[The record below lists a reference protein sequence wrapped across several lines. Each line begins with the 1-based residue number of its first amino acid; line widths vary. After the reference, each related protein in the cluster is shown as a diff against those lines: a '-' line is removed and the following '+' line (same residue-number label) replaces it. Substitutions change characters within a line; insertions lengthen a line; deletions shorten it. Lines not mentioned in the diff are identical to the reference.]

1 MGLIQAAVG
10 AIGGTLADQWKDFY
24 TVPGGLE
31 NTSAL
36 FPAAAR
42 GTNAERGSNRKLSE
56 AVITNGT
63 KFVVP
68 EGYALLT
75 FEDGAV
81 TSVATE
87 AGAYIWDSENVE
99 SKSIF
104 SGGGFTEPLLKQ
116 SWERFKFGGRPGAQ
130 QLAFF
135 VNVQE
140 LPNNKFGTQSEIYWD
155 DSYLNAQVGALTR
168 GTYSL
173 KITDPILFAKRF
185 VPAKFLQ
192 NGEVFDFTDVENDQA
207 TQLFSEV
214 VSVLAAAFSAYT
226 NASEKEN
233 RIAKIQQDSIGFAKT
248 LSAEVER
255 AYEWQSSRGLAI
267 EKVAIIS
274 IEYDEVTKELLKTA
288 QRADALSGQRG
299 DSNLQ
304 ASVAAGIE
312 AAGSESGASGIFGLG
327 IAAGSIGLSDLKQGG
342 APSGMNNN
350 PAPEATAA
358 PAEASGLIARLSELK
373 QALELGLIS
382 EGDFEKAKEKILSSD
397 D

>member
-24 TVPGGLE
+24 SVPGGLE

-36 FPAAAR
+36 FPAIAR
-42 GTNAERGSNRKLSE
+42 GTNADRGSNRKFSE

-75 FEDGAV
+75 LEDGAV

-87 AGAYIWDSENVE
+87 AGAYIWDSEDVE

-104 SGGGFTEPLLKQ
+104 SGGGFSEPLLRQ
-116 SWERFKFGGRPGAQ
+116 SWERFKFGGRPGSQ

-155 DSYLNAQVGALTR
+155 DAYLNAQVGAVTR

-173 KITDPILFAKRF
+173 QITDPILFAKRF

-192 NGEVFDFTDVENDQA
+192 NGEVFDFTDVDNDQA

-226 NASEKEN
+226 NSSEKEN
-233 RIAKIQQDSIGFAKT
+233 RIAKIQQDSIGFGKA

-255 AYEWQSSRGLAI
+255 AYDWQSTRGLAI
-267 EKVAIIS
+267 DKVAIVS
-274 IEYDEVTKELLKTA
+274 IEYDEVTKDILRTA

-299 DSNLQ
+299 NSNLQ

-327 IAAGSIGLSDLKQGG
+327 IAAGSIGLSDLKQGDSG
-342 APSGMNNN
+342 SGTDNHPPSS
-350 PAPEATAA
+350 A
-358 PAEASGLIARLSELK
+358 PAEAGGLVARLSEVK

-382 EGDFEKAKEKILSSD
+382 KEDFEKAKEKILNGET
-397 D
+397 